1 MVKAAIRCD
10 KQTDFFY
17 FSAFAMDPRPASLCI
32 RTRRRIDLQAMGL
45 VVSHHPQHSN
55 VVLPCARA
63 QTTPGT
69 EFGVGPCGD
78 PTGETPFAIASAL
91 QDAMLVTDRAAGVV
105 RVFGGAP
112 ADAPR
117 MVRAPM
123 SPAHGVCESNA

>member
-1 MVKAAIRCD
+1 MRLMSAVILLCYRCV
-10 KQTDFFY
+10 Y
-17 FSAFAMDPRPASLCI
+17 
-32 RTRRRIDLQAMGL
+32 
-45 VVSHHPQHSN
+45 
-55 VVLPCARA
+55 A

-117 MVRAPM
+117 MVRAPV
-123 SPAHGVCESNA
+123 SSVHDIFLCVRPCLRNVARALRCHGDLLGRCSTT

>member
-1 MVKAAIRCD
+1 
-10 KQTDFFY
+10 
-17 FSAFAMDPRPASLCI
+17 MDCHAC
-32 RTRRRIDLQAMGL
+32 G
-45 VVSHHPQHSN
+45 
-55 VVLPCARA
+55 

-91 QDAMLVTDRAAGVV
+91 QDAMLVTDRAGGMV

-117 MVRAPM
+117 IVRAPRV
-123 SPAHGVCESNA
+123 PCTIIA